1 MTIGTIRLLAVG
13 LICAFF
19 GGLSASSPSDKS
31 KLAAELSTVLG
42 TEEMFAA
49 YLHAC
54 TASNVGYDPKDE
66 FRANPA
72 YFGGISPQSSYWPE
86 VETVYRN
93 YQRQVCGYITAADFR
108 KFYADH
114 FASALS
120 AEELRAAI
128 QFYSTVGGKK
138 LRATNLLA
146 NEAFQQYAQS
156 KLGALYKKSAF
167 EGRADIAKIVQR
179 YKKNPQ

>member
-1 MTIGTIRLLAVG
+1 MGAIRLLAVG
-13 LICAFF
+13 LICVFF
-19 GGLSASSPSDKS
+19 GSLSASSPSDKP

-86 VETVYRN
+86 IEMVYQN
-93 YQRQVCGYITAADFR
+93 YQRQVCGYLTAADFR

-114 FASALS
+114 FVSALS
-120 AEELRAAI
+120 AEEMRSAI
-128 QFYSTVGGKK
+128 RFYSSVAGKK
-138 LRATNLLA
+138 LRTANLSA
-146 NEAFQQYAQS
+146 NEAFQMDAQT
-156 KLGALYKKSAF
+156 KLGAQYKKSVF
-167 EGRADIAKIVQR
+167 EGRVEVAKIIQR
-179 YKKNPQ
+179 YKKNSQ